1 MESAREK
8 HPPERNVVLAW
19 QMEKKNLHQANE
31 ANLLF
36 IPKINFVKNSTNK
49 TSSGSCISTAVLQHL
64 KASASKAT
72 IAIAALEDSTNV
84 VVDTPIAHIIE
95 L

>member
-64 KASASKAT
+64 KASALKAT
-72 IAIAALEDSTNV
+72 IAIAL
-84 VVDTPIAHIIE
+84 
-95 L
+95 